1 VVEAAEER
9 CSRSRALHRELWV
22 PESVGRRMRGSA
34 HNGMRLEE
42 TIGVAVQQCSR
53 AEMQQEE
60 EERSSME
67 EWEWLLKH
75 RVLEM
80 VALGKHSR
88 AHRDEERVKQLRLE
102 SAVAE

>member
-53 AEMQQEE
+53 AEIRE
-60 EERSSME
+60 EERSSTE
-67 EWEWLLKH
+67 EWEWLLKY
-75 RVLEM
+75 RVLER
-80 VALGKHSR
+80 VARDRHSR
-88 AHRDEERVKQLRLE
+88 AHRDEGRVKQLRLG